1 MMKLAEALV
10 LRADCQRRIAQ
21 LKQRLDRV
29 VKVQEGEQPVENPTE
44 LFVELDRT
52 MEELASWIK
61 KINKTNSH
69 TVFADG
75 KSLADVLVER
85 DSMMQKRKIL
95 DELLETASIR
105 QERYSRSE
113 VKFLTVIEVPTLQKQ
128 MDELAK
134 NYRELDFRIQ
144 EKNWTI
150 DLIEDAP
157 K

>member
-1 MMKLAEALV
+1 MKLAEALV

-29 VKVQEGEQPVENPTE
+29 VKVQEGEQPVENPAE

-52 MEELASWIK
+52 MEELVSWIK

-69 TVFADG
+69 TVFTDG

-105 QERYSRSE
+105 QDRYTRSE
-113 VKFLTVIEVPTLQKQ
+113 VKFHTVIEVPTFQKQ

-150 DLIEDAP
+150 DLIEDES
-157 K
+157 

>member
-52 MEELASWIK
+52 MEELSSWIK

-75 KSLADVLVER
+75 KNLADVLVER

-150 DLIEDAP
+150 DLIEDVP

>member
-10 LRADCQRRIAQ
+10 LRADCQRKIAQ
-21 LKQRLDRV
+21 LKQRLERV
-29 VKVQEGEQPVENPTE
+29 VKVQEGELPAENPDE

-52 MEELASWIK
+52 TEELTHWIK
-61 KINKTNSH
+61 KINKTNSL
-69 TVFADG
+69 TVFGDG

-95 DELLETASIR
+95 NDLLETASIR
-105 QERYSRSE
+105 QDRFTRSE
-113 VKFLTVIEVPTLQKQ
+113 VKFQTVIEVPALQKQ

-150 DLIEDAP
+150 DVIED
-157 K
+157 

>member
-1 MMKLAEALV
+1 MKLAEALV

-21 LKQRLDRV
+21 LKQRLERV

-95 DELLETASIR
+95 NELLDSASIR
-105 QERYSRSE
+105 QDRYMRSE
-113 VKFLTVIEVPTLQKQ
+113 VKFITVVEVPTLQKQ
-128 MDELAK
+128 VDELAK

-150 DLIEDAP
+150 DLIEDNP
-157 K
+157 Q

>member
-1 MMKLAEALV
+1 MKLAEALV